1 LVIQFRP
8 ECLRELLP
16 RIAEIAYSL
25 WGVHQLMLAP
35 FVRDNL
41 SGIHLCKSF

>member
-1 LVIQFRP
+1 LPIQFRS
-8 ECLRELLP
+8 ECSRELLP
-16 RIAEIAYSL
+16 CVAEIAYSL
-25 WGVHQLMLAP
+25 WSVRHLMLAP